1 MPYLFN
7 EARILVFSKA
17 PIPGQVKTRLCP
29 PLTHQDA
36 AQIHQQLT
44 TNTLKMACEE
54 TICPIQLWCSP
65 SPTHKFFTLLKEKF
79 PITLEQQVGNN
90 LGEKMHH
97 AFYSS
102 LKSAQFV
109 ILIGSD
115 SPSLSPATLK
125 NAIKALKNNNDITLA
140 PAIDGGYVLIGLT
153 RPERRL
159 LEKINWGKEDVL
171 ETTLQRIKTLK
182 LNYHELPLQWDVDT
196 PEDLNRLQD
205 LNRPSPETY

>member
-1 MPYLFN
+1 
-7 EARILVFSKA
+7 
-17 PIPGQVKTRLCP
+17 
-29 PLTHQDA
+29 
-36 AQIHQQLT
+36 
-44 TNTLKMACEE
+44 
-54 TICPIQLWCSP
+54 
-65 SPTHKFFTLLKEKF
+65 
-79 PITLEQQVGNN
+79 
-90 LGEKMHH
+90 MHH

-159 LEKINWGKEDVL
+159 FEKINWGKEDVL